1 MMNLA
6 AFLSYVAVANVSP
19 GPNAI
24 ISMSNAGRYELKKSI
39 RFNIGI
45 SAGVFFVM
53 LLCSVFS
60 LTVVRVFPSVQPVL
74 IWIGAGYILWL
85 AYQTWI
91 SKPVEGGGKETS
103 GSLFLQGAL
112 LQFVN
117 PNTILYGIFVFATF
131 IVPFYQSLLHLALFS
146 AFLSAAAFIG
156 TGCWTLFGSFFR
168 GFVNRHFK
176 LVNGILTGLLVY
188 CAVSLVW

>member
-1 MMNLA
+1 MLRDARCRWKRAILVSICLCFIPEKNIWKGVSSGSKA
-6 AFLSYVAVANVSP
+6 TRTQRKKGDGFPRPARACFLS
-19 GPNAI
+19 
-24 ISMSNAGRYELKKSI
+24 
-39 RFNIGI
+39 
-45 SAGVFFVM
+45 
-53 LLCSVFS
+53 SVPERLS
-60 LTVVRVFPSVQPVL
+60 LIHIF
-74 IWIGAGYILWL
+74 
-85 AYQTWI
+85 
-91 SKPVEGGGKETS
+91 
-103 GSLFLQGAL
+103 QGAL

-117 PNTILYGIFVFATF
+117 PNTILYGISVFATF

-176 LVNGILTGLLVY
+176 LVNGILAGLLVY